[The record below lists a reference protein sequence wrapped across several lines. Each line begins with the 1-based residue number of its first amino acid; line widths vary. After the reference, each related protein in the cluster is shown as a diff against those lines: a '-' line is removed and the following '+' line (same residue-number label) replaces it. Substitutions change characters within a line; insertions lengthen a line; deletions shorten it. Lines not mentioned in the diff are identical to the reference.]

1 MCVAVA
7 RTAEVTEGGW
17 RRRASQE
24 VQTQNARVAKEPLVG
39 TFSDLPDPREAYAS
53 RAAMLEAP
61 YLRHQQ
67 QGKSVSFR
75 TLCKHENCVT
85 GEALKSSLLDVRV
98 RAVRCARGLET

>member
-67 QGKSVSFR
+67 ENRFR
-75 TLCKHENCVT
+75 SGPFENCVT
-85 GEALKSSLLDVRV
+85 GEALKRSLLGVSV
-98 RAVRCARGLET
+98 RAVRCARGLDLT